1 MPELPEVETVV
12 RDLRKSG
19 VEGLSFKTARVFWH
33 RTVAPHLPEVFVRKI
48 KDRKIVRISRRAKF
62 IVFQLEPAAWLLVHL
77 RMTGR
82 LDLFP
87 ADAAPDPYV
96 RISALLSDG
105 RELRFKDIRK
115 FGRWSF
121 YEGEPP
127 QFRTLGPEPLEK
139 DFTVE
144 VLTNRLSGHSRQMKP
159 LLLDQTVVAGLGNIY
174 VDEALWEAGI
184 HPLARSQKL
193 KKESL
198 VKLHKAIV
206 NVLQRGVK
214 NSGTTLGKNELNYYS
229 VGKRSG
235 RNQDELQVFRKTGAP
250 CPRCETKIIRLIV
263 GQRSSH
269 VCVKCQKKS

>member
-12 RDLRKSG
+12 CDLRKSG

-33 RTVAPHLPEVFVRKI
+33 RTVSPHLPEVFIQKI
-48 KDRKIVRISRRAKF
+48 KNRKIVRISRRAKF
-62 IVFQLEPAAWLLVHL
+62 IVFQLEFDSWLLVHL

-96 RISALLSDG
+96 RVSALLSDG

-127 QFRTLGPEPLEK
+127 QFKTLGPEPLEK
-139 DFTVE
+139 DFTAE
-144 VLTNRLSGHSRQMKP
+144 VLTNCLAGHSRQIKP

-174 VDEALWEAGI
+174 VDEALWRARI
-184 HPLARSQKL
+184 HPLRSATRIKTAQARKMLQAIRHTLKL
-193 KKESL
+193 
-198 VKLHKAIV
+198 AISKQGTDIGD
-206 NVLQRGVK
+206 NVVEFGGYKPQVYQRDGAACRRCK
-214 NSGTTLGKNELNYYS
+214 HTI
-229 VGKRSG
+229 KRI
-235 RNQDELQVFRKTGAP
+235 T
-250 CPRCETKIIRLIV
+250 V
-263 GQRSSH
+263 GQRGTH
-269 VCVKCQKKS
+269 FCPKCQKR